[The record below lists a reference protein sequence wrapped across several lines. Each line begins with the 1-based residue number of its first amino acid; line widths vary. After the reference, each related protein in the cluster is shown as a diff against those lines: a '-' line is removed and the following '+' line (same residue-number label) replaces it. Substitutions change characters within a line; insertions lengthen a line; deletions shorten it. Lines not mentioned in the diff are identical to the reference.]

1 MAYVPSYVD
10 DEDEKKKAAQAIT
23 TDTAV
28 SAAEPATATTTTKSP
43 LTQKGYVG
51 IGEYLTANKDQA
63 QELANKVTTP
73 IEEQLDEAKKA
84 QSQYNKD
91 WASSYAN
98 AANTAQKSQAQSQS
112 QLNQDWQNQLNEAY
126 YLWQKTP
133 STIAPSNA
141 SSVYGSGT
149 SQANSL
155 RAEREAAYR
164 DLLANAPTAAL
175 ETVSAPAYRPDTSKA
190 QAVEST
196 VEGLGTQEGR
206 QAVLSD
212 IGGAGYTAGQRQ
224 LDAALLGMADS
235 GGKIKE
241 QYSGILEAL
250 MNPTAPEITY
260 TPVAASAISS
270 SAADEA
276 ARKYFLDKLREE
288 GYENPEEIA
297 GQFARF

>member
-23 TDTAV
+23 T
-28 SAAEPATATTTTKSP
+28 EATAPVTGAASTAASPSP
-43 LTQKGYVG
+43 LSKHGYVG
-51 IGEYLTANKDQA
+51 IGEYLQANKDQA

-73 IEEQLDEAKKA
+73 IEKQIDEAKKA

-91 WASSYAN
+91 WASSYATSAN
-98 AANTAQKSQAQSQS
+98 AATKSQAAEQRK
-112 QLNQDWQNQLNEAY
+112 LNQDWQNQLNEAY

-164 DLLANAPTAAL
+164 DLLKNAPTAAL
-175 ETVSAPAYRPDTSKA
+175 GSVSAPAYTPDTSAA
-190 QAVEST
+190 QGVESNLEALT
-196 VEGLGTQEGR
+196 TPEGR
-206 QAVLSD
+206 QAALTDVGQS
-212 IGGAGYTAGQRQ
+212 GYTAGQRQ
-224 LDAALLGMADS
+224 FDAALLGMTGV
-235 GGKIKE
+235 GGLKE
-241 QYSGILEAL
+241 QYSGIMDAL
-250 MNPTAPEITY
+250 MNPTAPSITY
-260 TPVAASAISS
+260 SPVAASALSS
-270 SAADEA
+270 TDADAA
-276 ARKYFLDKLREE
+276 ARAYFLQKLKEE
-288 GYENPEEIA
+288 GYANPEETA